1 MGLGDADTKQIKQP
15 VLGLEELSAVRQN
28 ISALNGM
35 RMVMRQQMSKFK
47 LI

>member
-1 MGLGDADTKQIKQP
+1 MGDADTKKIKQP